1 GAREQSAM
9 KAVFI
14 RKFGGPEVL
23 EYGDLP
29 EPMPGPNEVAIEVH
43 AASMNPIDWKMRK
56 GLLAQY
62 GDSKLPRIMGRDFSG
77 VVAAVGAGVSEFR
90 PGEAVFGIADRL
102 RDGPQA
108 ETLVI
113 DAALIARK
121 PRQITHIAA
130 AALGVAAASAL
141 AALETTA
148 PVKAGDRVLIHAGAG
163 GVGHF
168 AIQYARKKGAHVITT
183 ARAENHEFVKAC
195 GAHEAID
202 YTTTDFVAAAKECDI
217 VFDTMGGETHRKS
230 MACLKPGGTLV
241 YLNSAPIPPG
251 ETRGDIKVANAPVL
265 GKREATERI
274 GQLAA
279 ENVFRPHISA
289 TFPLERAAEA
299 YALVETGRTR
309 GKIVLTVR

>member
-1 GAREQSAM
+1 M

-29 EPMPGPNEVAIEVH
+29 EPMPGPNEISIEIH
-43 AASMNPIDWKMRK
+43 AASVNPIDWKMRK

-62 GDSKLPRIMGRDFSG
+62 GDTKLPRIMGRDFSG
-77 VVAAVGAGVSEFR
+77 VISAVGAGVSEFR
-90 PGEAVFGIADRL
+90 PGDAVFGIADRL

-113 DAALIARK
+113 DAALVARK
-121 PRQITHIAA
+121 PRAIGHVAA

-168 AIQYARKKGAHVITT
+168 AVQYARKKGAHVIAT
-183 ARAENHEFVKAC
+183 ARAENHDFVKSC
-195 GAHEAID
+195 GAQEVID
-202 YTTTDFVAAAKECDI
+202 YTTTDYAEAVKNCDI
-217 VFDTMGGETHRKS
+217 VFDTLGGDAHRKS
-230 MACLKPGGTLV
+230 MACLRPGGTLV

-251 ETRGDIKVANAPVL
+251 ETRAGISIVNAPVR
-265 GKREATERI
+265 GGREATERV

-279 ENVFRPHISA
+279 ENVLRPHVSA

-299 YALVETGRTR
+299 YAMVESGRTR
-309 GKIVLTVR
+309 GKVVLTVR